1 MDQKQL
7 QEQQELWENRMSL
20 PIQISGVLFALDLIF
35 LQNLVQTSSLTGWKT
50 CSLLLFAIALPCL
63 ATNVLIMS
71 WMRTTKTVLPGK
83 ARLFLVIQVAGYLAS
98 LAGVWASIM
107 DVSWWIGFLFVVVA
121 ICVASFCAKTYQDLE
136 RIRAGKP

>member
-7 QEQQELWENRMSL
+7 QEQQELWGNRMSL

-35 LQNLVQTSSLTGWKT
+35 LQNLVQTGSLTGWRT
-50 CSLLLFAIALPCL
+50 SSLLLFAIALPCL

-107 DVSWWIGFLFVVVA
+107 DASWWIGLLFVVVA
-121 ICVASFCAKTYQDLE
+121 ICVASFCAKAHQDLE